1 MLLTEGEVKTKISHH
16 TLKNDSNRRYKGTTF
31 GEAMGGNL
39 ASRGESLA
47 VKRRKNPALDFFPYR
62 VEK

>member
-31 GEAMGGNL
+31 GEARGGDL
-39 ASRGESLA
+39 VERGGKSRCET
-47 VKRRKNPALDFFPYR
+47 
-62 VEK
+62 VEKPCPRVFSL

>member
-31 GEAMGGNL
+31 GEARGGDL
-39 ASRGESLA
+39 VERGESLA
-47 VKRRKNPALDFFPYR
+47 VKRRKNPALEFFPYR